1 MKQTNN
7 AIKFLMAQYRAIFKN
22 ANIAMVAAIAAAAL
36 ASGQAQAAQGST
48 FENAGFKADAAVK
61 VTMDGTTTADDTKG
75 QYKNFTITGGTDDQA
90 FTNAQANV
98 LTVTGGKDASG
109 SVFKGK
115 TQDATG
121 PITLANTSLV
131 ISGSANNSGDA
142 VVKIGEGT
150 SGAAVTLG
158 SVTAEKGTL
167 DVVKGSLTAGS
178 LTLKNKSLLKLT
190 EGNVAA
196 DTVTLESGSE
206 IDIVKGTLGK
216 ANQSLTV
223 VAGATVKGD
232 GTALNDAKV
241 ANLLM

>member
-48 FENAGFKADAAVK
+48 FDNAGFKSDAAVEI
-61 VTMDGTTTADDTKG
+61 TMTGSGTAESDNG
-75 QYKNFTITGGTDDQA
+75 EYKNFTISGGTDAQA
-90 FTNAQANV
+90 FTNAQTNV
-98 LTVTGGKDASG
+98 LTVTSGKGDSG

-121 PITLANTSLV
+121 TITLANTSLV

-158 SVTAEKGTL
+158 SVTAGKGTL

-178 LTLKNKSLLKLT
+178 LTLKDKSLLKLT

-196 DTVTLESGSE
+196 DKVTLESGSE

-216 ANQSLTV
+216 ANH
-223 VAGATVKGD
+223 
-232 GTALNDAKV
+232 
-241 ANLLM
+241 